1 LLGAPIRRYRTA
13 LLPFI
18 LLVIGA
24 SVIVQKDTLRV
35 LFGI

>member
-1 LLGAPIRRYRTA
+1 LLGAPIRRYGTA

-18 LLVIGA
+18 LLVIA
-24 SVIVQKDTLRV
+24 VSVIVQNDTLRV